1 VDADRLVVGIAAV
14 FAGITTLLTISSEG
28 VVAASIGL
36 EMPPVDQVVLRDL
49 DQDDVQQITDR
60 LDTLVGE
67 VIEHHDTRMD

>member
-1 VDADRLVVGIAAV
+1 MRADASRKHSAQVQP
-14 FAGITTLLTISSEG
+14 SSEG
-28 VVAASIGL
+28 VVAASISL